1 MNFIFYNETSINT
14 SKLAVRILDFIS
26 IEINQYINENPNHSI
41 EDLISY
47 SKKYSDVMLLTLTCQ
62 LDKQYAQEADTK
74 VLIETLELLKENN
87 ETITKETL
95 ESLFK

>member
-1 MNFIFYNETSINT
+1 
-14 SKLAVRILDFIS
+14 
-26 IEINQYINENPNHSI
+26 
-41 EDLISY
+41 
-47 SKKYSDVMLLTLTCQ
+47 MLLTLTCQ